1 MRRKSHFHW
10 HAVAGNNPWFY
21 FVHGKKF
28 NRIQIVYFF
37 FKQGIKFSVFFI
49 IYCVALLYNFLTF
62 KIQLQIFFVTL
73 NLVFFGI
80 YLFQVKFWRFTN
92 TENTEAV
99 KTRWQWLNTS
109 TDKPNGTD
117 IDWYWRCFVWF
128 SIVHWKRVFE
138 CTLAHTIL
146 FFTYLVKNSVDR
158 LSVIF
163 KLAVKWYLTP
173 DCVP

>member
-99 KTRWQWLNTS
+99 KTRWQFSIKYLDWQTERN
-109 TDKPNGTD
+109 
-117 IDWYWRCFVWF
+117 WYWL
-128 SIVHWKRVFE
+128 ILTVF
-138 CTLAHTIL
+138 CLIFNRSLKNL
-146 FFTYLVKNSVDR
+146 FFSLLFLILKC
-158 LSVIF
+158 F
-163 KLAVKWYLTP
+163 F
-173 DCVP
+173 

>member
-37 FKQGIKFSVFFI
+37 FKPGIKFSVFFI

-99 KTRWQWLNTS
+99 KTRWQLLNTS

-128 SIVHWKRVFE
+128 SIVHWKTCFSVCFFSSWSVFF
-138 CTLAHTIL
+138 LNH
-146 FFTYLVKNSVDR
+146 
-158 LSVIF
+158 IF
-163 KLAVKWYLTP
+163 S
-173 DCVP
+173 